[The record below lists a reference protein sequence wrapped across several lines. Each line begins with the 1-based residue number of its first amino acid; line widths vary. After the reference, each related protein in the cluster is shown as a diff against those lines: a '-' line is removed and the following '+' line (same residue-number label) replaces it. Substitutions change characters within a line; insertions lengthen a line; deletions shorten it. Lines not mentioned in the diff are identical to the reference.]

1 MTEAILLE
9 RERGLLTLRL
19 NRPDK
24 KNALTRAMYSRLAEA
39 LKQANDDPQ
48 INAVLISGS
57 AECFTAGNDI
67 ADFLEQPP
75 SDLDSPVFHFMLN
88 LLECRKPVIAAVAG
102 AAVGIGTTMLLHCDL
117 VYVSRDAR
125 LRMPFVNLGL
135 CPEFGSSLIL
145 PRLLGQAKAAELLLL
160 GEGFNGEQAVQWGIA
175 TQALDSGEAALS
187 KAREVAL
194 RFDELPAEA
203 VRISKQLMRAP
214 DRDLVRK
221 VIEEEG
227 ALFTQRLRSPEAVA
241 ALSEFFGEGQD
252 AFASRLAPTGER
264 ISKLGA
270 SLLAKGVDQTIKLSI
285 RGSR

>member
-1 MTEAILLE
+1 MTEAILLQ

-39 LKQANDDPQ
+39 LKQADSDPQ

-67 ADFLEQPP
+67 ADYIEQPP
-75 SDLDSPVFHFMLN
+75 SDLDSPEFEFMLN

-145 PRLLGQAKAAELLLL
+145 PRLLGQAKAAELLML
-160 GEGFNGEQAVQWGIA
+160 GEGFSGEQAAQWGIA
-175 TQALDSGEAALS
+175 TQALDSGAAALS
-187 KAREVAL
+187 KAREMAL
-194 RFDELPAEA
+194 RFDALPAEA
-203 VRISKQLMRAP
+203 VQISKQLMRAP
-214 DRDLVRK
+214 DRQLLRK

-227 ALFTQRLRSPEAVA
+227 VLFTERLRSPEAVA
-241 ALSEFFGEGQD
+241 ALNGFIN
-252 AFASRLAPTGER
+252 RH
-264 ISKLGA
+264 
-270 SLLAKGVDQTIKLSI
+270 
-285 RGSR
+285 